1 MASKSKLWAS
11 FIILSVIFLA
21 LFLILLLIRG
31 SYLPAEKEN
40 APIYE
45 GTVKECREKI
55 DWISFI
61 LGTTATRANPSSSVE
76 IVLENGESYAVDK
89 VIADDA
95 EKYRLLTL
103 TGETVT
109 ILLHEDSRSVAE
121 IKTQDSLVLDYNF
134 SMQKFEQHRTS
145 LLILSV
151 GALLIGLIF
160 LFSAV
165 FVFIK
170 GERQYL

>member
-1 MASKSKLWAS
+1 MINKTKLPS
-11 FIILSVIFLA
+11 NFIILSVIFLV
-21 LFLILLLIRG
+21 LFLILMLIRG
-31 SYLPAEKEN
+31 SYLPSPKED
-40 APIYE
+40 ASKYE
-45 GTVKECREKI
+45 GTIKECREKI
-55 DWISFI
+55 DWISLI
-61 LGTTATRANPSSSVE
+61 LYRSTRDNPSSSVE
-76 IVLENGESYAVDK
+76 IVLENDERYTVDK

-109 ILLHEDSRSVAE
+109 ILLHEDSGSVAE
-121 IKTQDSLVLDYNF
+121 IRTGDSVILDYNF
-134 SMQKFEQHRTS
+134 SMQQFELHRTS

-165 FVFIK
+165 FVFIQGK
-170 GERQYL
+170 RQ

>member
-1 MASKSKLWAS
+1 MASKSKLWVS
-11 FIILSVIFLA
+11 FIILSIIFLA

-40 APIYE
+40 AAIYE
-45 GTVKECREKI
+45 GSVKECREKI

-61 LGTTATRANPSSSVE
+61 LYTTTWANPSSSVE
-76 IVLENGESYAVDK
+76 IVLENGERYTIDK

-109 ILLHEDSRSVAE
+109 ILLHEDSGSVAE
-121 IKTQDSLVLDYNF
+121 IRTGDSVILDYNF
-134 SMQKFEQHRTS
+134 SMQQFELHRIS

-165 FVFIK
+165 FVFIQGK
-170 GERQYL
+170 RQ

>member
-11 FIILSVIFLA
+11 FIIISVISLA
-21 LFLILLLIRG
+21 LFLILILIRG
-31 SYLPAEKEN
+31 NYLPTEKEN
-40 APIYE
+40 ALTYG
-45 GTVKECREKI
+45 GTVKECNEKI
-55 DWISFI
+55 DWINFI
-61 LGTTATRANPSSSVE
+61 LDKTTRHNPSSSVE
-76 IVLENGESYAVDK
+76 IVLENDERYTVDK

-109 ILLHEDSRSVAE
+109 ILLHEDSGSIVEIRTGDSV
-121 IKTQDSLVLDYNF
+121 ILDYNF
-134 SMQKFEQHRTS
+134 SMQQFKLYRIS

-151 GALLIGLIF
+151 GALLIALIF
-160 LFSAV
+160 SFSAI

-170 GERQYL
+170 EKRQ